1 MTDLSTTPRSRVK
14 RMPKRGRH
22 DFDAVAA
29 ILDAG
34 FLCHVGYVIDGKP
47 YVTPTSYWREGDHV
61 YWHGSSAS
69 RTLRS
74 LEGGVEAC
82 LTVALID
89 GLVLARSAFH
99 HSINYRSV
107 MLYGAARKVEDPAA
121 KERALE
127 NFVERMYP
135 GRWKTLRPA
144 TPQEIKATTVLHMKI
159 EEGAAKIR
167 SGPPIDDDED
177 YGWPAWAGVVPVRNV
192 IGAAQD
198 DGRLAPGTQS
208 PGYLGRLAHLGL
220 ESS

>member
-1 MTDLSTTPRSRVK
+1 MTDLASTPRSRVK
-14 RMPKRGRH
+14 RMPKRGTH
-22 DFDAVAA
+22 DFATVAA
-29 ILDAG
+29 ILDSG

-61 YWHGSSAS
+61 YWHGSSAA

-82 LTVALID
+82 LTVALVD

-107 MLYGAARKVEDPAA
+107 MLFGAAHKVEDPAA
-121 KERALE
+121 KEKALE

-135 GRWKTLRPA
+135 GRWNTLRPA

-177 YGWPAWAGVVPVRNV
+177 YGWPAWAGVVPVRSV
-192 IGAAQD
+192 IGAARD

-208 PGYLGRLAHLGL
+208 PGYLSHLDHLGL
-220 ESS
+220 EGS